1 MLETGDVASIA
12 RDVWRLETGDVA
24 AIYRDR
30 EDLISV
36 HCTNCDMRNNENQHH
51 KINAKA
57 EAAYIELLLLS
68 HVVAAG
74 QYHVRT
80 H

>member
-1 MLETGDVASIA
+1 
-12 RDVWRLETGDVA
+12 
-24 AIYRDR
+24 
-30 EDLISV
+30 
-36 HCTNCDMRNNENQHH
+36 MRNNENQHH

-68 HVVAAG
+68 HEVAAG